1 MKKRLEKDPLQSII
15 KLSLKYQEE
24 YPNKIVPE
32 YIRHFSIETLV
43 IGIWPRKDVEE
54 FHKKAINLPC
64 FQDATASLATKKQ
77 FEKEIHYYAY
87 TLYDSMVKTEP
98 IPFIEILTNCL
109 DERPLQTCLEGYK
122 KNEEALYGHYNL
134 SILTTVVCDF
144 SWPSIKSLLYRF
156 NMETVPIYLQ
166 GSSNILT
173 EKTTNED
180 FRKQCFI
187 HICLSHVIKTF
198 SRKTT
203 KLLKKNEKQDIMFFC
218 SLLANSSVLE
228 IFEDV
233 FKHTFTVLLSKAS

>member
-1 MKKRLEKDPLQSII
+1 
-15 KLSLKYQEE
+15 
-24 YPNKIVPE
+24 
-32 YIRHFSIETLV
+32 
-43 IGIWPRKDVEE
+43 
-54 FHKKAINLPC
+54 
-64 FQDATASLATKKQ
+64 
-77 FEKEIHYYAY
+77 
-87 TLYDSMVKTEP
+87 
-98 IPFIEILTNCL
+98 
-109 DERPLQTCLEGYK
+109 
-122 KNEEALYGHYNL
+122 
-134 SILTTVVCDF
+134 
-144 SWPSIKSLLYRF
+144 
-156 NMETVPIYLQ
+156 METVPIYLQ

-173 EKTTNED
+173 EKTRNED